1 MPSEILNLNQ
11 IAWGFMIGIS
21 CFVLG
26 ALWRGGR
33 SLLIIDQM
41 IEDFIADEPNEFG
54 KNAVRLLEVVKYRI
68 SGESKIK

>member
-1 MPSEILNLNQ
+1 MPTEILNWNQ

-33 SLLIIDQM
+33 NLMVIDQM
-41 IEDFIADEPNEFG
+41 IEDFITDEPNEFG
-54 KNAVRLLEVVKYRI
+54 RSAVSLLKAVKYKI
-68 SGESKIK
+68 SGESK